1 MKNILS
7 QGSPMRQYIS
17 RGFTLVELLVSLT
30 IGLLLTIVIAQLF
43 LGSRQSYATTD
54 DLSRLQENMRYSQQ
68 LLMRT
73 IHMAGFKSAPNQVTN
88 AIFSGA
94 NVVIQ
99 GTEGGGTVPDSIT
112 VRFQGS
118 GNGTGTP
125 DGSVTDC
132 LGNRVDAGVIVT
144 NTFTIA
150 PGANGANALFCNNG
164 ANNWEIVPDV
174 ENMKVLYGEDTDGD
188 LTIDRY
194 VTFGNV
200 TNVNNVIN
208 VRVALLFRTANLTNV
223 VQDTKTYNLNGTIV
237 GPFNDL
243 RMRRI
248 LTSTI
253 NLRNRAP

>member
-1 MKNILS
+1 MKNILK
-7 QGSPMRQYIS
+7 QGRHMRIYLS
-17 RGFTLVELLVSLT
+17 RGFTLVELMVSLT
-30 IGLLLTIVIAQLF
+30 IGLFLTIVIAQLF
-43 LGSRQSYATTD
+43 VGSRQSYATTD

-68 LLMRT
+68 LLVRT
-73 IHMAGFKSAPNQVTN
+73 IHMAGYKSAPNQVTTS
-88 AIFSGA
+88 IFSGA
-94 NVVIQ
+94 NVLIQ
-99 GTEGGGTVPDSIT
+99 GAAGAGTVPDSVT
-112 VRFQGS
+112 VRYQGS

-125 DGSVTDC
+125 DGSVLDC
-132 LGNRVDAGVIVT
+132 LGNRVDAGAIAT

-150 PGANGANALFCNNG
+150 PGANGATALFCNNG

-174 ENMKVLYGEDTDGD
+174 ENMKVLYGEDTDAD
-188 LTIDRY
+188 LTVDRY
-194 VTFGNV
+194 VTFNNV

-223 VQDTKTYNLNGTIV
+223 ITDTKTYNLNGTVV

-253 NLRNRAP
+253 NLRNRTP